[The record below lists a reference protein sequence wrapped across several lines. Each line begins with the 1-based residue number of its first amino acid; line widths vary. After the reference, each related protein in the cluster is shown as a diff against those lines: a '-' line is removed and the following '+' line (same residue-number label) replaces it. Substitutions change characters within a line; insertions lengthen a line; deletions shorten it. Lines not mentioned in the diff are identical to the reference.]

1 MSKVKITGHAS
12 GSGTLTL
19 SAPNTSSDRTITLP
33 DATGTLLNS
42 DGSGASLTGLTASQM
57 PAGSVI
63 QVVSTT
69 KDDTYTMSST
79 TFATVTGL
87 SATITPIA
95 TSSKVFVIA
104 SVMAGHDQDNGHSY
118 LRLHDS
124 DNTYAGFPTASSP
137 GSRTGAFCVL
147 NTTATGQMESYTM
160 SYLHSP
166 STTSAITYNVHAS
179 SSATIFINRSDRD
192 NDASNFD
199 GRAFSTITLMEV
211 AV

>member
-1 MSKVKITGHAS
+1 MAIVIN
-12 GSGTLTL
+12 GSGTVTGI
-19 SAPNTSSDRTITLP
+19 SVGGLP
-33 DATGTLLNS
+33 DGVVDSGTLATDSVIAAKLE
-42 DGSGASLTGLTASQM
+42 ASAIAVGDL
-57 PAGSVI
+57 PAGSI
-63 QVVSTT
+63 LQVVSTN

-124 DNTYAGFPTASSP
+124 DNAYTGFPTASSP

-179 SSATIFINRSDRD
+179 STATIYVNRSERD
-192 NDASNFD
+192 NNASNFD